1 MILSIET
8 ATSNCAVALHP
19 TTGEMIALKEL
30 NEANIHASKLFVFIE
45 QILKDNGVSMKD
57 IQAIAVSKGPGS
69 YTGLRIGVSAAKG
82 LCYSLDLP
90 LISVNTLHGMA
101 LTVKNKF
108 ENENAIYIPMID
120 ARRME
125 VYNAIYNSELKE
137 IEGTQATIIDENSF
151 KEYEDKESYF
161 FGDGMLKC
169 KSVLQHLKK
178 AKFIDGINASAKEMS
193 TLSYEKFKRNDTVD
207 VAYFEPYYL
216 KEFVTQSVFHKK

>member
-8 ATSNCAVALHP
+8 ATSNCSVALHHSK
-19 TTGEMIALKEL
+19 GELIALKEL

-45 QILKDNGVSMKD
+45 HIIKDSGVSMND
-57 IQAIAVSKGPGS
+57 LQAIAVSKGPGS

-82 LCYSLDLP
+82 LCYSRDLP
-90 LISVNTLHGMA
+90 LIGVNTLQGMA
-101 LTVKNKF
+101 LAVKSKF
-108 ENENAIYIPMID
+108 ENKDAIFIPMID

-125 VYNAIYNSELKE
+125 VYNAIYDWDLNE

-151 KEYEDKESYF
+151 KEYDDKEIYF

-178 AKFIDGINASAKEMS
+178 GKFIDNINASAIEIGYMAQQ
-193 TLSYEKFKRNDTVD
+193 KFALGDFENM
-207 VAYFEPYYL
+207 AYFEPYYL